1 LKLSSFNQAVNS
13 HTSFEG
19 EAVRLSNELR
29 AKPAHTSINHDGI
42 RVDYPAV
49 KGFDCETADFKTM
62 VDYLADTRI
71 KKSASSIAFVHRIM
85 SVRFPNEY
93 TKNKSNIDNRYKLEM
108 EMIESKSKNDVNWFG
123 ETGFQNMVRL
133 DGTLTNNNVK
143 VKKLK
148 NNKIEIVRK

>member
-1 LKLSSFNQAVNS
+1 LKISSFNQAVNS
-13 HTSFEG
+13 DTSFEG
-19 EAVRLSNELR
+19 EALRLANELR
-29 AKPAHTSINHDGI
+29 AKPAYTAIDHDGI

-49 KGFDCETADFKTM
+49 KGFDCETVDFKTM
-62 VDYLADTRI
+62 VNYLADTRI
-71 KKSASSIAFVHRIM
+71 KKSDSSIAFIHRIM
-85 SVRFPNEY
+85 SVRFPDEY

-108 EMIESKSKNDVNWFG
+108 EMIESKSKNDVVWFG

-143 VKKLK
+143 VKELK